1 MGSSRRSEA
10 WFLGVSLVLVVES
23 FPWPWDL
30 FLACDC
36 GKCLEIRGFVGCQS
50 YFVELLK
57 YIFTYSQIIIGNFSA
72 MFYLAL
78 VASKQ
83 GTPTITK
90 PTMKYLPT
98 INLWETG
105 IQEAIL
111 CGQLKLQCGQWVKCG
126 GGKPSRFVKA
136 KKHSLWVAHPQG
148 SPQATRDRFN
158 SLRSIA

>member
-1 MGSSRRSEA
+1 MHGPNQPYWNA
-10 WFLGVSLVLVVES
+10 QKHKVDFL
-23 FPWPWDL
+23 
-30 FLACDC
+30 
-36 GKCLEIRGFVGCQS
+36 IQ
-50 YFVELLK
+50 
-57 YIFTYSQIIIGNFSA
+57 
-72 MFYLAL
+72 
-78 VASKQ
+78 
-83 GTPTITK
+83 TK
-90 PTMKYLPT
+90 PNTTMKYLPT